1 MLPSSTSGRL
11 KVSLVVEA
19 IELRQIV
26 KQTLRAVIRICLDF
40 SVQIMIRMRGQC

>member
-26 KQTLRAVIRICLDF
+26 KQTLRAVIKMDF